1 MTLALVEVAK
11 STKIA
16 VEEISNPI
24 LLLVIKIKQMV
35 KCQYFDNTDIFYKFA
50 KITKSIM
57 KIILMKGEKKMKIDF
72 EKIKNKTNETLNNV
86 TNAAKNV
93 GDNIGKT
100 SSKIAKEATEK
111 VDQTK
116 EQLVKKID
124 QNGDGQVTI
133 EDIIIMALK
142 IPGIKINREEFLK
155 KEFSRY
161 YSDDVVRN
169 IVEKNPSYA
178 NIPIKTVDKI
188 AKDVIQSERLCVS
201 GISTALSVPGGFAMV
216 ATLPTDIA
224 QYYGYMIRAMQK
236 LLYLYGFPEIDTTDG
251 QLLDSATMNT
261 LIICMGVMYGVAGA
275 NTALKSMA
283 KALGLGVE
291 KKLINTALTKG
302 TIYPIVK
309 SVAKWF
315 NVKMTKEVFAGFFK
329 KSIPVVGGVIGGGIT
344 YATFKPCCERL
355 KDTLKDTRLSNPDVK
370 DEEVIEIVNEE

>member
-1 MTLALVEVAK
+1 
-11 STKIA
+11 
-16 VEEISNPI
+16 
-24 LLLVIKIKQMV
+24 
-35 KCQYFDNTDIFYKFA
+35 
-50 KITKSIM
+50 
-57 KIILMKGEKKMKIDF
+57 MKIDF
-72 EKIKNKTNETLNNV
+72 EKIKSKTNEALNNATDV
-86 TNAAKNV
+86 AKNV
-93 GDNIGKT
+93 GENIGKT
-100 SSKIAKEATEK
+100 STKIVKETTEK

-116 EQLVKKID
+116 EQLMKKMD

-133 EDIIIMALK
+133 EDVIIMALK

-161 YSDDVVRN
+161 YSDEVVRN
-169 IVEKNPSYA
+169 IVEKNPLYA
-178 NIPIKTVDKI
+178 NIPIETVDKI
-188 AKDVIQSERLCVS
+188 AKDVIQAERLCVS
-201 GISTALSVPGGFAMV
+201 GISTALSVSGGFAMV

-236 LLYLYGFPEIDTTDG
+236 LLYLYGFPEIDTTEG
-251 QLLDSATMNT
+251 QMLDSSTMNT
-261 LIICMGVMYGVAGA
+261 FIICMGVMYGVAGA

-315 NVKMTKEVFAGFFK
+315 NVRMTKEIFAGFFK

-344 YATFKPCCERL
+344 YATFKHCCERL
-355 KDTLKDTRLSNPDVK
+355 KKTLKDTRLSNPDVK
-370 DEEVIEIVNEE
+370 DEEIIEIVNEE

>member
-1 MTLALVEVAK
+1 
-11 STKIA
+11 
-16 VEEISNPI
+16 
-24 LLLVIKIKQMV
+24 
-35 KCQYFDNTDIFYKFA
+35 
-50 KITKSIM
+50 
-57 KIILMKGEKKMKIDF
+57 MKIDF
-72 EKIKNKTNETLNNV
+72 EKIKSKTNEALNNATDV
-86 TNAAKNV
+86 AKNV
-93 GDNIGKT
+93 GENIGKT
-100 SSKIAKEATEK
+100 STKIVKEATEK

-116 EQLVKKID
+116 EQLMKKMD

-133 EDIIIMALK
+133 EDVIIIALK

-161 YSDDVVRN
+161 YSDEVVRN
-169 IVEKNPSYA
+169 IVEKNPLYA
-178 NIPIKTVDKI
+178 NIPIETVDKI
-188 AKDVIQSERLCVS
+188 AKDVIQVERLCVS

-236 LLYLYGFPEIDTTDG
+236 LLYLYGFPEIDTTEG
-251 QLLDSATMNT
+251 QMLDSSTMNT
-261 LIICMGVMYGVAGA
+261 FIICMGVMYGVAGA

-315 NVKMTKEVFAGFFK
+315 NVRMTKEIFAGFFK

-355 KDTLKDTRLSNPDVK
+355 KKTLKDTRLSNPDVK
-370 DEEVIEIVNEE
+370 DEEIIEIVNQE

>member
-1 MTLALVEVAK
+1 
-11 STKIA
+11 
-16 VEEISNPI
+16 
-24 LLLVIKIKQMV
+24 
-35 KCQYFDNTDIFYKFA
+35 
-50 KITKSIM
+50 
-57 KIILMKGEKKMKIDF
+57 MKIDF
-72 EKIKNKTNETLNNV
+72 EKIKSKTNEALNNATDV
-86 TNAAKNV
+86 AKNV
-93 GDNIGKT
+93 GENIGKT
-100 SSKIAKEATEK
+100 STNIVKEATEK

-116 EQLVKKID
+116 EQLMKKMD

-133 EDIIIMALK
+133 EDVIILALK
-142 IPGIKINREEFLK
+142 IPGLKINREEFLK

-161 YSDDVVRN
+161 YSDEVVRN

-178 NIPIKTVDKI
+178 NIPIETVDKI
-188 AKDVIQSERLCVS
+188 AKDVIQAERLCVS

-236 LLYLYGFPEIDTTDG
+236 LLYLYGFPEIDTTEG
-251 QLLDSATMNT
+251 QMLDSSTMNT

-275 NTALKSMA
+275 NTALKSLA

-315 NVKMTKEVFAGFFK
+315 NVRMTKEIFAGFFK

-355 KDTLKDTRLSNPDVK
+355 KNTLKDTKLSNPDVK
-370 DEEVIEIVNEE
+370 DEEIIEIVNE

>member
-1 MTLALVEVAK
+1 
-11 STKIA
+11 
-16 VEEISNPI
+16 
-24 LLLVIKIKQMV
+24 
-35 KCQYFDNTDIFYKFA
+35 
-50 KITKSIM
+50 
-57 KIILMKGEKKMKIDF
+57 MKIDF
-72 EKIKNKTNETLNNV
+72 EKIKSKTNEALNNA
-86 TNAAKNV
+86 TDAAKNV
-93 GDNIGKT
+93 GENIGKT
-100 SSKIAKEATEK
+100 STKIVKEATEK

-116 EQLVKKID
+116 EQLMKKMD

-133 EDIIIMALK
+133 EDVIIIALK

-161 YSDDVVRN
+161 YSDEVVRN
-169 IVEKNPSYA
+169 IVEKNPLYA
-178 NIPIKTVDKI
+178 NIPIETVDKI
-188 AKDVIQSERLCVS
+188 AKDVIQAERLCVS
-201 GISTALSVPGGFAMV
+201 GISTALSVPGGFVMV

-236 LLYLYGFPEIDTTDG
+236 LLYLYGFPEIDTTEG
-251 QLLDSATMNT
+251 QMLDSSTMNT

-315 NVKMTKEVFAGFFK
+315 NVRMTKEIFAGFFK

-355 KDTLKDTRLSNPDVK
+355 KKTLKDTRLSNPDVK
-370 DEEVIEIVNEE
+370 DEEIIEIVNEE

>member
-1 MTLALVEVAK
+1 
-11 STKIA
+11 
-16 VEEISNPI
+16 
-24 LLLVIKIKQMV
+24 
-35 KCQYFDNTDIFYKFA
+35 
-50 KITKSIM
+50 
-57 KIILMKGEKKMKIDF
+57 MKIDF
-72 EKIKNKTNETLNNV
+72 EKIKSKTNEALNNATDV
-86 TNAAKNV
+86 AKNV
-93 GDNIGKT
+93 GENIGKT
-100 SSKIAKEATEK
+100 STKIVKEATEK

-116 EQLVKKID
+116 EQLMKKMD

-133 EDIIIMALK
+133 EDVIIIALK

-161 YSDDVVRN
+161 YSDEVVRN
-169 IVEKNPSYA
+169 IVEKNPLYA
-178 NIPIKTVDKI
+178 NIPIETVDKI
-188 AKDVIQSERLCVS
+188 AKDVIQVERLCVS

-236 LLYLYGFPEIDTTDG
+236 LLYLYGFPEIDTTEG
-251 QLLDSATMNT
+251 QMLDSSTMNT
-261 LIICMGVMYGVAGA
+261 FIICMGVMYGVAGA

-315 NVKMTKEVFAGFFK
+315 NVRMTKEIFAGFFK

-355 KDTLKDTRLSNPDVK
+355 KKTLKDTKLSNPDVN
-370 DEEVIEIVNEE
+370 DEEIIEIVNEE

>member
-1 MTLALVEVAK
+1 
-11 STKIA
+11 
-16 VEEISNPI
+16 
-24 LLLVIKIKQMV
+24 
-35 KCQYFDNTDIFYKFA
+35 
-50 KITKSIM
+50 
-57 KIILMKGEKKMKIDF
+57 MKIDF
-72 EKIKNKTNETLNNV
+72 EKIKSKTNDTINN
-86 TNAAKNV
+86 AKNV
-93 GDNIGKT
+93 GGNIGKT
-100 SSKIAKEATEK
+100 SAKITKGAAEK
-111 VDQTK
+111 VNQTK
-116 EQLVKKID
+116 EQLVRKMD

-133 EDIIIMALK
+133 EDVIIMALK
-142 IPGIKINREEFLK
+142 IPGIKINRDEFLR
-155 KEFSRY
+155 KEFSKY
-161 YSDDVVRN
+161 YSEEVVRN
-169 IVEKNPSYA
+169 IVEHNPLYA
-178 NIPIKTVDKI
+178 NIPIETVDKI

-224 QYYGYMIRAMQK
+224 QYYGYMIRVMQK
-236 LLYLYGFPEIDTTDG
+236 MLYLYGFPEIDTNDE

-355 KDTLKDTRLSNPDVK
+355 RDTLKDTRLSNPNVK
-370 DEEVIEIVNEE
+370 DEEIIEIVNEE